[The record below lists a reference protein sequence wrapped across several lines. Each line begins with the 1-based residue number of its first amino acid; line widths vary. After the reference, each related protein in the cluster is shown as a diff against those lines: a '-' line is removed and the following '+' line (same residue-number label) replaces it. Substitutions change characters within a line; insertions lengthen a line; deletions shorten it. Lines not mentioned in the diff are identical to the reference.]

1 MVPVVS
7 AEERGMAEKIQRELS
22 ALAEKFLEAHG
33 PDTPLGAGWTRAFA
47 GRYEVMFDLLR
58 WDRAHASSERVSLV
72 DLGSG
77 AGHFYDFLQ
86 SQTAVEVDY
95 TGVDISPAFL
105 EAARTRFPEARFL
118 ELDILEADG
127 PLPQFD
133 YVLANGLLNSRG
145 SVDYVEM
152 WDYAKRLIRAAYS
165 MARRGLAVNVMTK
178 HLDWEREDLFHV
190 AFDDMAAF
198 VHAELSPH
206 FVFRQDYGAFEYT
219 TYVYRSASTTPD

>member
-1 MVPVVS
+1 
-7 AEERGMAEKIQRELS
+7 MAEKIQRELS
-22 ALAEKFLEAHG
+22 AFAERFLEAHG
-33 PDTPLGAGWTRAFA
+33 PDTPLGVGWTRAFA

-58 WDRAHASSERVSLV
+58 WDRARASTERVSLL

-105 EAARTRFPEARFL
+105 EAARSRFPEARFL

-133 YVLANGLLNSRG
+133 YVIANGLLNTRG

-165 MARRGLAVNVMTK
+165 MARGGLAVNVMTK
-178 HLDWEREDLFHV
+178 HLDWERDDLFHV
-190 AFDDMAAF
+190 PFDDMAAF
-198 VHAELSPH
+198 VRAELSPH
-206 FVFRQDYGAFEYT
+206 FVFRQDYAAFEYT

>member
-1 MVPVVS
+1 
-7 AEERGMAEKIQRELS
+7 MAEKIQRELS
-22 ALAEKFLEAHG
+22 ALAEQFLEAHG
-33 PDTPLGAGWTRAFA
+33 PDTPLGVGWTRAFA

-58 WDRAHASSERVSLV
+58 WDRADASTERMSLV
-72 DLGSG
+72 DLGCG
-77 AGHFYDFLQ
+77 VGHFYDFLQ

-105 EAARTRFPEARFL
+105 KAARSRFPEARFL
-118 ELDILEADG
+118 DLDILEADG

-133 YVLANGLLNSRG
+133 YVIANGLLNSRG

-198 VHAELSPH
+198 VRAELSPH